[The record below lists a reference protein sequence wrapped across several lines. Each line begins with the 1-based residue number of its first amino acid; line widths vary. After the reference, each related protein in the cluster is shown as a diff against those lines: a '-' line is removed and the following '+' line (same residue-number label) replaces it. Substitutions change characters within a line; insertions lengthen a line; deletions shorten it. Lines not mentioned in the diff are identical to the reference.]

1 MEGLAVWY
9 KVVFVCD
16 VYSAKKGKEEADGI
30 DMANLI
36 TLERLK
42 RTQRQ
47 DYLKVSL
54 LVVSITHFFHPSLI
68 WATCCRC

>member
-1 MEGLAVWY
+1 MLSL
-9 KVVFVCD
+9 FVM
-16 VYSAKKGKEEADGI
+16 YSAKKGKEEADGI

-47 DYLKVSL
+47 DYLKVGL
-54 LVVSITHFFHPSLI
+54 LVLSVTHSFHPSVLLLL
-68 WATCCRC
+68 